1 MRPAPI
7 LDKPWTL
14 NLRPLAFTPQ
24 ILELANVNVYIDYS
38 LG

>member
-7 LDKPWTL
+7 LDKLWTP

-24 ILELANVNVYIDYS
+24 LELANVNVYID
-38 LG
+38 